1 MRSDS
6 NSGRKGIRANE
17 DSTDF
22 LLEFDTVDDEFQRGF
37 ECGEIWACLTD
48 NVMAVKSI
56 ITARNAEMVMRMAEA
71 TGYSYEG
78 RYLTEEEI
86 SELKVGPGEWMIVV
100 MRSQHDSEEQQ

>member
-6 NSGRKGIRANE
+6 NSGKRGIRASA

-22 LLEFDTVDDEFQRGF
+22 LLEFDTANEEFQRGF

-48 NVMAVKSI
+48 NVLAVKSI
-56 ITARNAEMVMRMAEA
+56 ITAKNAEMVMRMAEA

-86 SELKVGPGEWMIVV
+86 SQLKVGPGEWMVVV
-100 MRSQHDSEEQQ
+100 MRSNDDSEEQ